1 MTITGIEPSL
11 ASLNITFGFEIFVL
25 GEASK
30 SGHIMILSASTFACV
45 GHEFAV
51 D

>member
-1 MTITGIEPSL
+1 MRITGIVSWL
-11 ASLNITFGFEIFVL
+11 ASLYITFGFKIFVL
-25 GEASK
+25 GEEAK